1 MCTNVKRLIINASH
15 NIGNSS
21 AAYTFV
27 LICNSSFAMRFL
39 NICGGLKDDIIT
51 ANRIIKQP
59 TIAWV
64 SVNFSP
70 KIMAPSNAVVTGSK
84 E

>member
-1 MCTNVKRLIINASH
+1 MLFHIL
-15 NIGNSS
+15 NI
-21 AAYTFV
+21 AYNFA

-39 NICGGLKDDIIT
+39 NKCGGFSDDTNT

-59 TIAWV
+59 TIACV
-64 SVNFSP
+64 PANFSP
-70 KIMAPSNAVVTGSK
+70 KIMAPRSAVVTGSK